1 MCSLYHAMMMMMM
14 ASMVIRVMMRM
25 MTEILNCM
33 CEYRWFA
40 VVYSHFNMEKPPG
53 KTLAI
58 LCSSIAW
65 QQAERAHL
73 KEVGATRKAPGCQTD
88 QTLKTSLKGS
98 DEVRSEVS
106 MQAVSL
112 EDVPCVIAS
121 HTGLISTQYRSKT
134 YQNHSI
140 MPVAA
145 TLSLLQTRGG
155 GGGGDWSLPA
165 SQDDDFQ
172 PEKPVKRRFCGKE
185 RRRPKV
191 ATDGTVV
198 GSSKSW
204 MFVNGRLLI
213 VAADPASTGCV
224 ISDRPATGQS
234 GAAGQEVASAE
245 GIGQQ
250 ESLSRI
256 YICSRTHSQVSQLIK
271 GLRTTVYNPN
281 MAVLGSRDQLCIN
294 PAVKRSN
301 SKSEECS
308 KLIGGEST
316 VGCKYFSGYNALA
329 AQAGMLGV
337 WDIEDLVVKGQQVR
351 TCPFFAAKDIAQTA
365 DVIFCPYTY
374 LIDRWTR
381 EASGINLTNSIVI
394 FDEAHNLEDQC
405 REAASFVVSDKLLLS
420 AIAMIE
426 LCGKFPDCPYEAA
439 PLSKSLEDIR
449 AWIRDRSTSMRSEGS
464 SEKSKEFVGEHVTRQ
479 LASMGLTSSRVADL
493 SNHASTVQEWHKQV
507 IAAMKLNTSE

>member
-106 MQAVSL
+106 MSL

-329 AQAGMLGV
+329 AQAGMIGV

-351 TCPFFAAKDIAQTA
+351 TCPFFAAKDIAQSA